1 MNNDEKYIRQLL
13 RKFMDGTST
22 VDEEQ
27 TIGQWFRDH
36 PDGGDG
42 LDDYR
47 AMFSWFDDG
56 MPLGSDN
63 NIANGG
69 GKQGPMHAPVPRSNK
84 RRWLWSCIAVAA
96 SAALLVGLFL
106 PQGNAPVPLA
116 PKLAVRTVEN
126 DTAGT
131 ATSLPDEGSVVTSDT
146 INTLNNKVKTKDRK
160 RRRGRL
166 RFEPVLPPPYYTSDT
181 VKAVTTLDAG
191 TALASS
197 DGVEDERLI
206 DEKTAN
212 KIIDCMVASM
222 EKDEQLQIELLNIRN
237 ELKGKQI
244 LATLD
249 DDIY

>member
-1 MNNDEKYIRQLL
+1 M
-13 RKFMDGTST
+13 
-22 VDEEQ
+22 
-27 TIGQWFRDH
+27 
-36 PDGGDG
+36 
-42 LDDYR
+42 
-47 AMFSWFDDG
+47 
-56 MPLGSDN
+56 
-63 NIANGG
+63 
-69 GKQGPMHAPVPRSNK
+69 
-84 RRWLWSCIAVAA
+84 
-96 SAALLVGLFL
+96 
-106 PQGNAPVPLA
+106 
-116 PKLAVRTVEN
+116 
-126 DTAGT
+126 
-131 ATSLPDEGSVVTSDT
+131 
-146 INTLNNKVKTKDRK
+146 KTKDRK

-212 KIIDCMVASM
+212 KIIDSMVASM